1 MLGNIPIVYEYS
13 DISSDNILYRKIL
26 TYGILS
32 FYVYIKDECSYVN
45 LFVTSTDSLDIKPN
59 IRQSSLA
66 EAFSYISNTT
76 LSM

>member
-13 DISSDNILYRKIL
+13 DISSDNILYREIL
-26 TYGILS
+26 TYRILS

-45 LFVTSTDSLDIKPN
+45 LFVTSTDSLDIKPK

-76 LSM
+76 LSK